1 MLFRRRSR
9 LSGRRNE
16 FLGHPGSRRLLVI
29 FLILTGLFLSFN
41 DQERLVFASVRASSQ
56 RFENRDLALPGF
68 LQRVE
73 RTDLSRSISHL
84 PHMASISGSAW
95 GGRSP
100 DLDFKRPALDASR
113 IRESIVSGTERG
125 EERIVSGPVKINSRF
140 GFRRIGNGFR
150 HHDGIDIGLPHG
162 APIHAHQGGTVS
174 FSGWRQGYGYTVMID
189 HGGGKETLYAHAS
202 ALYVTPG
209 RKVEKGDVIAR
220 VGNTGRSFGAHL
232 HFEIRH
238 GGIPIDPEDEYLAN
252 LRNAEG

>member
-1 MLFRRRSR
+1 MLYRRRSR
-9 LSGRRNE
+9 SFGRRNE
-16 FLGHPGSRRLLVI
+16 FLGQPGSRYLLVI
-29 FLILTGLFLSFN
+29 ALILTGLFLAFN
-41 DQERLVFASVRASSQ
+41 VQEELVFTSGRASLQ

-73 RTDLSRSISHL
+73 RTDLSRSISH
-84 PHMASISGSAW
+84 MSISGAAW

-100 DLDFKRPALDASR
+100 NLDFKRPAFDASR
-113 IRESIVSGTERG
+113 IRESIVTKRAH
-125 EERIVSGPVKINSRF
+125 EEKRIASGPVKINSGF
-140 GFRRIGNGFR
+140 GFRRSGNGFR
-150 HHDGIDIGLPHG
+150 HHDGIDIAMPHG
-162 APIHAHQGGTVS
+162 APIQAHQGGTVS

-202 ALYVTPG
+202 ALLVTPG

-238 GGIPIDPEDEYLAN
+238 NGVPVDPEDEFLAAIAAMR
-252 LRNAEG
+252 RNEG

>member
-1 MLFRRRSR
+1 MLYRPRARSA
-9 LSGRRNE
+9 GRRNE
-16 FLGHPGSRRLLVI
+16 FLWHPGSRRLLVI
-29 FLILTGLFLSFN
+29 SLILIGLFLAFK

-100 DLDFKRPALDASR
+100 DLDFKRPAVEASR
-113 IRESIVSGTERG
+113 IRESIVFRTERG
-125 EERIVSGPVKINSRF
+125 EDRIISGQVKINSRF
-140 GFRRIGNGFR
+140 GFRRLGNGYR
-150 HHDGIDIGLPHG
+150 HHDGIDIGMPYG
-162 APIHAHQGGTVS
+162 APIQAHQAGTVT

-202 ALYVTPG
+202 ALHVLPG
-209 RKVEKGDVIAR
+209 QKVEKGDVVAR

-238 GGIPIDPEDEYLAN
+238 GGVPIDPEDEYLAN
-252 LRNAEG
+252 SGNVEG